1 MDKKFI
7 EDLVAEVRD
16 DYERR
21 QAERR
26 QFEAQW
32 QLNANFVAGNQ
43 YCRVG
48 VKGEVEDCEKDY
60 YWQEREVYNHIAT
73 IYETRLAKLM
83 RVRPKMSVLP
93 ASNDDG
99 DVKTAKASGKILS
112 AVCESLKMNE
122 LIGEATLWSELTGS
136 AFYKISWDY
145 KGGKE
150 VGATRRASP
159 STRATCAW
167 TCVRPTKYCR
177 TVSRRVA

>member
-1 MDKKFI
+1 MDKKLI

-73 IYETRLAKLM
+73 IYGVQRRRRRQDGKGFGQD
-83 RVRPKMSVLP
+83 SV
-93 ASNDDG
+93 
-99 DVKTAKASGKILS
+99 
-112 AVCESLKMNE
+112 
-122 LIGEATLWSELTGS
+122 
-136 AFYKISWDY
+136 
-145 KGGKE
+145 GGLRK
-150 VGATRRASP
+150 P
-159 STRATCAW
+159 
-167 TCVRPTKYCR
+167 
-177 TVSRRVA
+177 